1 MAEEEEKGTLDKLV
15 GVVQNY
21 KQQDSKGSG
30 GWIAAAIAGIV
41 ALISIALLA
50 FNAWKKGKETA
61 RLLHEKAVEE
71 EKERQATEDAIIA
84 ETREKQDEA
93 AARAMEHLAEV
104 TRLAEEAGQ
113 VEAERRRAHELIDQI
128 TSWED
133 IDELVR

>member
-71 EKERQATEDAIIA
+71 EKERQAEADLAIAASHQERVEATERA
-84 ETREKQDEA
+84 DEA
-93 AARAMEHLAEV
+93 LAEV
-104 TRLAEEAGQ
+104 RRLEEAAQQAAEE
-113 VEAERRRAHELIDQI
+113 RRKAHELIDRI
-128 TSWED
+128 TSWQD
-133 IDELVR
+133 VDYRR